1 VLSKH
6 FDWWEP
12 GALKPASTSDAEHLP
27 HVFFRISIAGV
38 SGREALES

>member
-1 VLSKH
+1 MQAL
-6 FDWWEP
+6 DWWEP
-12 GALKPASTSDAEHLP
+12 GALQPASASEAERLL